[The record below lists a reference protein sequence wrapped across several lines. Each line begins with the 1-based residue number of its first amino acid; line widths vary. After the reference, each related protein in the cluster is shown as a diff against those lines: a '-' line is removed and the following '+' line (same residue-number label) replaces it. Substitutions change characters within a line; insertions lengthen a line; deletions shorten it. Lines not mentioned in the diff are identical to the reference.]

1 MSRPPRLVKT
11 RRLKLKPEQENDPLY
26 LRKTAMDYLARREH
40 SEQELVRKLTTRG
53 FDAGMVEAAVADLKA
68 DGLQSDT
75 RFAEAFVNSRFQRG
89 SGPQKIHAELR
100 ERGIDADLISLC
112 VEAYDDQW
120 RQRVREVREKKFGA
134 DLPGDFRGRSRQ
146 MRFLQQ
152 RGFTAEQI
160 SGVFKD
166 E

>member
-1 MSRPPRLVKT
+1 
-11 RRLKLKPEQENDPLY
+11 LKLRPERAQDPLY

-40 SEQELVRKLTTRG
+40 GEQELVRKLGSRG
-53 FDAGMVEAAVADLKA
+53 FDADMVETAVAELKA
-68 DGLQSDT
+68 DGLLSDT

-89 SGPQKIHAELR
+89 SGPQKIQAELR
-100 ERGIDADLISLC
+100 ERGIEAALISLC
-112 VEAYDDQW
+112 IEAYDDQW

-134 DLPGDFRGRSRQ
+134 DLPGDFRERSRQ

>member
-1 MSRPPRLVKT
+1 MKT
-11 RRLKLKPEQENDPLY
+11 RCLKLKPEQGNDPLY

-40 SEQELVRKLTTRG
+40 SEQELVRKLGSRG
-53 FDAGMVEAAVADLKA
+53 FDAVMIEAAVAALKA
-68 DGLQSDT
+68 DGLLSDA
-75 RFAEAFVNSRFQRG
+75 RFAEAFVNSRFRQG

-100 ERGIDADLISLC
+100 ERGVDAGLINLC
-112 VEAYDDQW
+112 VESFDDQW
-120 RQRVREVREKKFGA
+120 QQRVREVREKKFGT
-134 DLPGDFRGRSRQ
+134 DLPGDFRERSRQ

>member
-1 MSRPPRLVKT
+1 MKT

-40 SEQELVRKLTTRG
+40 SEQELVRKLGGRG
-53 FDAGMVEAAVADLKA
+53 FDAAVVAVVVADLKA
-68 DGLQSDT
+68 DGLLSDA

-100 ERGIDADLISLC
+100 ERGVDAGLISLC

-120 RQRVREVREKKFGA
+120 RQRIREVREKKFGA
-134 DLPGDFRGRSRQ
+134 NLPGDFRERSRQ

-152 RGFTAEQI
+152 RGFTADQI
-160 SGVFKD
+160 SGVFND
-166 E
+166 D